1 MAELRHNAALL
12 PGAFHESPDS
22 YVRSRTFSAS
32 DLDFSPGAAS
42 LCGRLEGRV
51 GHGRCQSEVR
61 IELRIEGDV
70 VTGPILGPAGE
81 MFMQPGKVTPRGVSF
96 TSGPLN
102 PQDRDVPLVWTGQAT
117 DENTLTFV
125 VTAEDLEGPTFELTV
140 TRDTARR

>member
-1 MAELRHNAALL
+1 MPPSSPERFMKALIRTCVLALSLL
-12 PGAFHESPDS
+12 PTLISAQEPHPFAGAWKG
-22 YVRSRTFSAS
+22 VLGTA
-32 DLDFSPGAAS
+32 GA
-42 LCGRLEGRV
+42 
-51 GHGRCQSEVR
+51 QSEVR

-81 MFMQPGKVTPRGVSF
+81 MFMQPGKVTARGVSF